1 MEELARVVLARQE
14 VAEERGYMAQWMGRP
29 QLKEELYRQSL
40 DFSLAALQGR
50 LPAGAN
56 WVAPDL
62 A

>member
-1 MEELARVVLARQE
+1 MVLARQE